1 MLESINK
8 FIDKLESFVII
19 SLMLLAT
26 IVAIAQVI
34 ARYVFNNSL
43 YWSEE
48 TILYALIIM
57 SFVAGSMG
65 VRYAAHIYVEVV
77 QAFAGPRLA
86 YLLKIV
92 AAGLGI
98 IFACTLIYYGS
109 RLFLNTR
116 EMGQLSPAIRIPV
129 AYIYLAIP
137 VSGFCMVLRY
147 LNIIFAL
154 MRREPVPT
162 PSMEISAA

>member
-1 MLESINK
+1 MIESINK
-8 FIDKLESFVII
+8 LIDKLESFAMI

-77 QAFAGPRLA
+77 QAFAGPRIA
-86 YLLKIV
+86 HVLKIV
-92 AAGLGI
+92 AASLGI
-98 IFACTLIYYGS
+98 IFACTLVYYGS

-116 EMGQLSPAIRIPV
+116 AMGQLSPAIGIPV
-129 AYIYLAIP
+129 AYIYLVIP

-147 LNIIFAL
+147 LSITLAL
-154 MRREPVPT
+154 IRNEPAPI
-162 PSMEISAA
+162 PSMELSAA